1 MKIYIET
8 LGCKVNQFES
18 QAMTALLAEKRH
30 EIVTDSAGCDAFIV
44 NSCAVTAESGRKSR
58 QAVRRLRKENPDA
71 IGIVC
76 GCYAQIEPQEA
87 ATLGVQLVSGSAGRR
102 ALVDAL
108 ERLTPGQEAII
119 DVDPAMKRR
128 KIEPL
133 PAGRLPGRTRALM
146 RIQDGCTNFC
156 TYCVIPYSR
165 GPVRSQP
172 IEECAAEAAR
182 LAQEGYKELV
192 ITGIEIAAYG
202 RDFRDGTT
210 LADGIEAIAK
220 AAPGVRLRLGSLEP
234 RVITDDFCRRM
245 AAIDNLC
252 DQFHLSLQSGCDRTL
267 KAMGRKYTTDE
278 FYSAVCCLREAMP
291 GCGVTTDII
300 AGFPGETEEDMQDT
314 LAFLEKCAFSQMHV
328 FPYSQRPG
336 TPAAKMEG
344 QLDRAEKARRAA
356 RIAALGKKLKEQ
368 YLQNCVGETF
378 SVLFETGVEGAARGH
393 APNYCEVYVTGAD
406 CSQLTGSVA
415 DVLITAVKADHLLGE
430 IVTEDMR

>member
-18 QAMTALLAEKRH
+18 QAMAALL
-30 EIVTDSAGCDAFIV
+30 TDKGHQLCADAAQCDAFIL

-58 QAVRRLRKENPDA
+58 QAVRRLRKENPTA
-71 IGIVC
+71 IGVVC

-87 ATLGVQLVSGSAGRR
+87 AKLGVQLVCGSAGRR
-102 ALVDAL
+102 ALVEAL
-108 ERLTPGQEAII
+108 DTLNPGQEPII

-172 IEECAAEAAR
+172 VEECVSEAAR

-202 RDFRDGTT
+202 RDFKDGTT

-234 RVITDDFCRRM
+234 RVITEDFCRRM
-245 AAIDNLC
+245 AAIDSLC

-278 FYSAVCCLREAMP
+278 FYAAVCRLREAVP
-291 GCGVTTDII
+291 GCGITTDII
-300 AGFPGETEEDMQDT
+300 AGFPGETEEDMEET
-314 LAFLEKCAFSQMHV
+314 LRFLDKCAFSQMHV
-328 FPYSQRPG
+328 FPYSPRPG
-336 TPAAKMEG
+336 TPAAKMDG

-356 RIAALGKKLKEQ
+356 RISALGSRLKEE
-368 YLQNCVGETF
+368 YLAACVGKTF
-378 SVLFETGVEGAARGH
+378 SVLFETGGDGAARGH
-393 APNYCEVYVTGAD
+393 APNYCEVWVATAKGTELAGKVADVHITGAD
-406 CSQLTGSVA
+406 E
-415 DVLITAVKADHLLGE
+415 DHLWGE
-430 IVTEDMR
+430 LVK